1 MLDQHLRLV
10 PPGVPGE
17 LYIGGPLVLAR
28 GYGNRVALTASRFVA
43 NPFRGVGE
51 RMYQSGD
58 VVYWNADGELE
69 YVGRTDFQ
77 VKIRGLRVELGEIEA
92 ALSADSR
99 VGQVAVVVKTT
110 VTGVDRLVAYVVPAG
125 GSEGLAEAVVE
136 VAGRA
141 LPDYMVPSAVVVLD
155 EIPLTP
161 SGKLDR
167 KALPD
172 PEFGGSEADHVDP
185 IGATEEA
192 IAAVYGELLGLD
204 RVSAADS
211 FFTLGGDS
219 LVATRAVA
227 RVNAAAGAALRLRD
241 LYEAPTVAELA
252 ARVDAAGASGA
263 HRPALAPRPRTGRIP
278 LSLAQQRMWFLNQ
291 FDTASAVYNV
301 PMAIRLSGR
310 VDLDAMRAALADV
323 LGRHESLRTVFP
335 DSVDG
340 PHQVIVDADEVD
352 IEVDVVAVTE
362 ADLAEQMLA
371 FASRGFDV
379 TAEIPWRV
387 RIFEIGA
394 AEHVLL
400 ISTHHIS
407 SDGSSVAPLA
417 RDLVTAYVAR
427 AAGAAPQWAPLEV
440 QYADFSLWQR
450 EVLGDESDPD
460 SVLAKQIGF
469 WRDRLAGLPEL
480 LELPTDRVRP
490 ASPSYRGES
499 VEFTVGAELHRGL
512 RELARTHD
520 ASLFMVVHAA
530 FAVLLERLSGQQDIA
545 IGSPI
550 AGRGERALDDLVG
563 MFVNTL
569 VLRTRID
576 PDQTFADLLAD
587 VRSDDVDAFGHADIP
602 FERLVEALEVPRST
616 AHQPLFQV
624 ALSMANTERA
634 TLELPDLEVGELAAP
649 LTVAKFDLQL
659 SLGENPDTDG
669 AAAGITAVL
678 DYATDLFD
686 LDTARSFAERLVR
699 ILEAVVAEPTTAV
712 GDIGVLSAAERG
724 ELTTPA
730 PVEAGP
736 VTLAELLTMNVRLH
750 PDDIAL
756 VFGDVE
762 WSYRELDERANRLA
776 RELIARGAAP
786 DTVVAFALRRSL
798 ESVLAIWAI
807 AKTGAAYMPVDPRY
821 PVERIAEMFGDADP
835 IAVLTIG
842 EHLDRL
848 PESVAAVVLD
858 DPETVSAVAARHSGA
873 MTESDLLGA
882 VHVDQIAYVI
892 YTSGSTGKPKGVL
905 VPHRGLSTLA
915 TDIIRLYETTRDSR
929 QLHVCAPNFDASV
942 GELIAA
948 FGVGATLVVAPADV
962 FGGEEL
968 AELIGRQ
975 GVTGMVITPNAL
987 ATVDPAGLDSL
998 RTVIVGG
1005 DVCTPELAAR
1015 WSPGRTFRNAYGPTE
1030 TTVIVTATAPLVAGE
1045 PVTIGAPMG
1054 GVSAFVLDSRL
1065 RPVPRGVLGELYLAG
1080 PDLARG
1086 YHDRFA
1092 ITADRFVAN
1101 PYGPAGSRMY
1111 RTGDVVRWVARAS
1124 EATGDATAELEYV
1137 GRSDFQVKVRG
1148 LRVELGEID
1157 SVLGAHDSV
1166 EFVATVP
1173 HVLPTGTTVLVAYVL
1188 PAAGHDLDPTAL
1200 TAFASERLPAH
1211 MVPGTVLRLDAI
1223 PLTSNGKLDRKGL
1236 PEPVFEQSGEFVA
1249 PRNPIEEVVAG
1260 VFADVLGVDRVS
1272 VGEDFFDAGGNSL
1285 VATRVIARVN
1295 AALGVRLGVRELF
1308 DAPTVAALAVA
1319 AASAAGRDADRPAL
1333 VAGPRPD
1340 RVPLSMAQKRIWF
1353 LNQFDTASAAY
1364 NIPLGVRLTGDID
1377 VAALEA
1383 AMRDVLARHESLRT
1397 VFPSDGD
1404 APHQV
1409 IRSVEDSA
1417 IGLELVRTAE
1427 SDLMPRAIE
1436 FARRGFD
1443 VSAELPVR
1451 AMLFEVEGPDAP
1463 TARDHVLMVVVHHIS
1478 ADGASMA
1485 PLARDVMLAYVARSQ
1500 GQAPQWEPLAV
1511 QYADFALWQREA
1523 LGAETDPDSV
1533 ISNQVAHWRE
1543 MLDGLPDLLELP
1555 TDRPRPAVQSL
1566 AGERHEFAVPAELA
1580 LQVDRLARASGA
1592 TPFMVMQA
1600 AYAVLLAHLSGT
1612 GDIAVG
1618 TAVAGRG
1625 EEALD
1630 PIVGMF
1636 VNTLVLRTRVD
1647 SGASFESVLES
1658 VREGDL
1664 QAFSH
1669 ADLPFERLVEILD
1682 PPRSTAHAPL
1692 VQVSFGFENMDSPVF
1707 ELPGLTVA
1715 AMPADLGQAKN
1726 DLELAFS
1733 RHGEAGNAAE
1743 LRGTFVYATAL
1754 FDRATVERMARRY
1767 VRILEAV
1774 VADPSVVVGDLD
1786 LLDAAER
1793 ERMLVEFNRTRVPV
1807 ESTTLVELLDRS
1819 VLRNPDA
1826 PAMTFEDVTLSFAEF
1841 DARVNRLARHLI
1853 SLGVGPEDRV
1863 VLAARRSM
1871 EMLVGMYAVMKA
1883 GGAYVPVD
1891 PDQPADRIERVLELA
1906 RPVCVLT
1913 TSWDDAALPEG
1924 ATVVEIDRVD
1934 VAHLA
1939 ATPITD
1945 AERVRPLHRGNPAY
1959 VIFTSGSTG
1968 VPKGVSVSHEAIVNQ
1983 LSWFVGEYEMTA
1995 ADVVIQKTPTV
2006 FDPSVWE
2013 LFVPFIVGGHLVIAK
2028 PEGHRDAE
2036 YLIELSRRH
2045 GATVLGFV
2053 PSMLAAFLAG
2063 PELAFPPSVR
2073 ALQLAGEALSPELA
2087 ARTMRAS
2094 DVRINNAYG
2103 PAETTLTSVHYWAD
2117 GSETT
2122 TMPIGIPVWNSQAY
2136 VLDER
2141 LHPVAPGVRGELYLS
2156 GGQVARGYHDRPALT
2171 AERFVAN
2178 PYSAEPGAVM
2188 YRTGDVARWG
2198 SDGQLE
2204 YLGRTDFQV
2213 KLRGQRIELGE
2224 IEAAL
2229 LEQPSVEQAVVV
2241 AADTE
2246 RGKRLVGYV
2255 VGAGVEASALQSVL
2269 SATLPGYMVPDSIVV
2284 LEVMPVTGN
2293 GKLDRKALP
2302 APDFGG
2308 DEHAYVAPRT
2318 PAEVALAAV
2327 FAEVLGVDRVSV
2339 EESFFALGG
2348 DSIMSIQ
2355 LVTRAKAAGLWL
2367 TARQVFEHRTV
2378 AALATVAEDDSARTR
2393 VLDELP
2399 GGGVGEFPAT
2409 PIMAEF
2415 AERGGLL
2422 RRFSQSN
2429 MVTLPAGITAEVLEA
2444 TVQAVLDRHDA
2455 LRMRWYADGSGGTV
2469 AEPGGLAAAEV
2480 IRRIDLDT
2488 APGDEAYASS
2498 IRAEFEAAADRLDP
2512 VAGVVAQFV
2521 WFAPADQA
2529 ANGRLLMVVHHLAV
2543 DGVSWRILLPDF
2555 ASAWGQ
2561 IHSGAQPELAPTGT
2575 SLRRWAHGLVE
2586 AAAGRR
2592 GELAHWREVQGGD
2605 DPVLGSR
2612 AVDPEI
2618 DVVETTRT
2626 VRVEASAETTEALL
2640 TAVPETFRGSVN
2652 DGLLAALALAV
2663 ARWRADRGVQAR
2675 ATLVGLEGHGREE
2688 ETVPGAD
2695 LSRTVGWFTSLFPVR
2710 LDVAEIDIVAAFD
2723 GGASTVELVKSVKEQ
2738 LRQVPDKGIGYGL
2751 LRHLDAEGSAAL
2763 AGGNAPQ
2770 IGFNY
2775 LGRAGSVEITDEM
2788 RSFGW
2793 VPAGDDV
2800 ELGSALDPRMPVTAL
2815 DINAVVQHVDGRER
2829 LTAAWAFPT
2838 GVLSEA
2844 EVDELARLWVA
2855 ALDAVARAVDAP
2867 GAEGQTPS
2875 DLPLVSL
2882 TQRQID
2888 GYRQRFPALR
2898 DIWSLSPLQYG
2909 MYFHASLA
2917 EGVAVDVYTAQ
2928 MVMGLAGDVDAE
2940 RMRRAG
2946 QALIDR
2952 HETFRTAFVTD
2963 DSGVAVQVLLDGAEL
2978 PFQVL
2983 DLSQFDRAGQDA
2995 ERTRL
3000 AAEDRERPFDLSAPP
3015 LMRFLLVRLAPQRYE
3030 LIVMTHHMVTDGWS
3044 TPLIIKELLFLYLTD
3059 GDARALPSA
3068 RTYRDYLAWLG
3079 DRDLPSSRR
3088 VWADT
3093 LAGVEGSTLLVS
3105 GDRGRTQTST
3115 TGHHELDLS
3124 VESTTRATAL
3134 ARELGVTP
3142 NTLVQVAWSLVLA
3155 GLTGRDDVVF
3165 GATVSGRPPEID
3177 GVESMIGLFINTLP
3191 VRATLRP
3198 AETVAGLLGRIQ
3210 REQADLLDHHFVGL
3224 ADIQRQAGDAA
3235 MFDTLVVFESY
3246 PVDMAGATSETDI
3259 AGMRVAGVSGVD
3271 AAHYPVALTVS
3282 LGETLH
3288 LKFMHV
3294 TELVDARQ
3302 IAALA
3307 DRFVGVLDQLVAD
3320 PSARVAALAVTSA
3333 EERAVLAPVAG
3344 LPSVAQTT
3352 LPELLTAAAADRSR
3366 VALVH
3371 GGDGSEMTYG
3381 ELDDRS
3387 NALAR
3392 LLIDRGAGPETFV
3405 AYALPR
3411 SIAAQ
3416 VVVWAIAKTGATFVP
3431 LDIKYPAD
3439 RIEHMV
3445 TDSGALVGI
3454 TDRAHVDAL
3463 PGGVDWLLL
3472 DDPAFEAELGR
3483 YPSTPVTD
3491 ADRSAPLHTGHGA
3504 YMVYTSG
3511 STGKPKGVLVTH
3523 TGLADFARQQREH
3536 YSITASSRTLHFASP
3551 SFDGA
3556 VLELLLAVGAGA
3568 TMVIVPTG
3576 IVGGQELADQLRRHR
3591 VTHGFVTTAALGTV
3605 DPTGLDEFTNVAVG
3619 GEAVSAELIA
3629 KWAPGR
3635 NLFDVYGPTE
3645 TSMVITMSRPTVPG
3659 ERITIGG
3666 PIRGA
3671 DALVLDS
3678 MLRPVPVGVSGE
3690 LYFAGPALARGYH
3703 NRFDLTADRFVANP
3717 FGSAG
3722 SRMYRTGDV
3731 VRWVDGHGPDSGNA
3745 GGLEIEYVGRSD
3757 FQLKIR
3763 GFRIELGEID
3773 GVLSA
3778 HPAVDTAVTLGRTGP
3793 SGATLLV
3800 AYVVPAPGRS
3810 VDAGEL
3816 TAHVGQSLPTHMVP
3830 AAVVVLDAIPLTVNG
3845 KVDRRALPDPDFGSA
3860 VEDHVAP
3867 STETERVL
3875 AELFAEVLGVERVG
3889 VTDSFFELGG
3899 DSIVSIQLVARAK
3912 AAGLRLR
3919 TRDVFE
3925 HRTVAALAQVVA
3937 PIADGAAETLAELP
3951 GGGVGDMPLTPIM
3964 RWMTERQGGHDRLLM
3979 PAYLALPAGIDR
3991 AGLVATLS
3999 AVVQRHDMLRA
4010 AIPPVEGEPILRV
4023 APEVDVDGLLT
4034 RVEFG
4039 PDALPGTAGF
4049 DALAGP
4055 ALESA
4060 AAELN
4065 LTTGDVA
4072 RYVWFDP
4079 APGTDAVGRLL
4090 LVVHHLVVD
4099 GVSWRL
4105 LVGDLFTAWQAIAAG
4120 DAPEPAPVAT
4130 SMRRWAH
4137 ALAEEAVRPARE
4149 AELDHWTAVVEAEDP
4164 LLTERPLDPS
4174 RDLFADIA
4182 EVSVELTPETTDAL
4196 LTAVPAA
4203 VRGGVDDGLLT
4214 VLALAVVAWRERRGV
4229 AGSSALIKLE
4239 GHGREEDVVPGADLS
4254 RTVGWFTS
4262 MYPVRLDLHDIDAAA
4277 ALAGGAAVGDALKS
4291 VKEQLRAVPEKGIGY
4306 GLLRYLNP
4314 RTAPALAG
4322 HPLPQIGFNYLGRM
4336 GGGEEQAVGTPVGW
4350 LPAPAGELSV
4360 SAAPD
4365 PDLPAAAA
4373 IDINAEVSGDR
4384 LTARFAFPQGLLTRD
4399 EVDEFAQLWA
4409 RAAQA
4414 VVAWAVPAEGQ
4425 RRQVFTPSDLP
4436 LVRIGQA
4443 EIDRLERR
4451 YPSLEDVWS
4460 LTPLQQGMVFHA
4472 TLAESSTSL
4481 DVYTSQVVVNLGG
4494 IVDADRM
4501 RAAAQALVD
4510 RHPNLRAGFVHDEDG
4525 NPLQV
4530 VVGRAEVAFRSID
4543 VAGLPEAE
4551 AAERL
4556 RRVRADDRNA
4566 RFDLA
4571 APPLVRLSLVHTAA
4585 DRYELVLTTHHLLVD
4600 GWSMPLIFRDLV
4612 ALYATRGDASAFP
4625 PARSYREFLAWL
4637 GAQDA
4642 EASLDAWT
4650 RSLAGTEDP
4659 TLLAPEDRGREQSS
4673 MPEVLTLDLDGG
4685 RTGALESLARD
4696 LGVTLNTVV
4705 QAAWG
4710 LVLSRLVGRDDV
4722 VFGATVSGRPAALPG
4737 VESMVGMFI
4746 NTLPVRVRLDRGE
4759 TLREL
4764 LSRVQLEQSELLEH
4778 HHVGLPEIQQR
4789 AGAGAVFDTITVF
4802 ESYPVDATSAGGD
4815 GDIDGMRLLGV
4826 EGVDANT
4833 FPLSL
4838 YIEQGEKLEIQAK
4851 YLPDV
4856 FGREQMQSVIDRID
4870 RVLARLVDAPES
4882 TVAQLEVLSGAELA
4896 RLDELNATDH
4906 EIPAATLADLFDV
4919 QVARTPD
4926 AVALVFEGQELTYAE
4941 FDARAN
4947 RLARHLIEMGVGPES
4962 MVGLGIRRSLDLMIG
4977 MYAIVKAGGA
4987 YVPIDPDHPADRTNY
5002 VLETAAPVCVLT
5014 TSRDRFEVDGRFDML
5029 EIDRLDVS
5037 GHAATPVTDADRQAP
5052 LHLDNSAY
5060 VMFTSGST
5068 GKPKGVVVT
5077 HRAIV
5082 NQLVW
5087 KQSEYGL
5094 GADDVVLQ
5102 QIAMT
5107 FDVSVWEFFWALQNG
5122 ARLVIAKPDG
5132 HKDPS
5137 YLAEVIAEHG
5147 VTTATFVPSPL
5158 GVFVAVADA
5167 ASLRTLKR
5175 AFVIGEALPPETA
5188 ARWRE
5193 LTDAGLHNMYGPT
5206 EAAVSVTNWE
5216 ARAEDTVTTPIGLPQ
5231 WNVQVHVLDA
5241 GLRPTPAGVAGEL
5254 YLAGPQLARGYLT
5267 RPGITSDRFVANPYG
5282 AAGERM
5288 YRTGDLV
5295 RRRGDGVLEYIGRT
5309 DFQVKLRGQRIE
5321 LEEIESAVLGHTSVL
5336 QTAVLVVQDERTGD
5350 QLVAYVVP
5358 EDGREVDGEELK
5370 RFVGGALPAY
5380 MVPNA
5385 VVVLD
5390 EFPLNASG
5398 KLDRK
5403 QLPVPEF
5410 ADAGEYRAP
5419 STATEATVAGVLA
5432 EVLGLERVSVDA
5444 SFFDLGGNSLTATR
5458 VMARLAE
5465 ELGVTVP
5472 LRAVFMDPTAAGIAA
5487 AIEGDADGAAGEAG
5501 MFDVLLP
5508 IRTAGDRPPV
5518 FVVHPVLGLS
5528 WAYSALSSVLDP
5540 RIPIYGLQSPAASG
5554 DTALPGS
5561 IEEIAD
5567 RYVTEIR
5574 SVQPEGPYRLVGWS
5588 LGGVIAHAMA
5598 VRLQADGQQVER
5610 LVMLD
5615 SFAGDAAD
5623 QLGEQAVTA
5632 EEILGGFGIAGAAE
5646 LDPEAA
5652 SIDEV
5657 LALLR
5662 ESTGG
5667 PLSAVSEDWLRQM
5680 VASATNSIE
5689 LMHRYVP
5696 PTVDGDMVLFT
5707 AAHGRED
5714 DSVAARSWAG
5724 AVSGSVRHRSVHTTH
5739 WAMLSPEALS
5749 EIGPVLRELMSG
5761 PVE

>member
-1 MLDQHLRLV
+1 
-10 PPGVPGE
+10 
-17 LYIGGPLVLAR
+17 
-28 GYGNRVALTASRFVA
+28 
-43 NPFRGVGE
+43 
-51 RMYQSGD
+51 
-58 VVYWNADGELE
+58 
-69 YVGRTDFQ
+69 
-77 VKIRGLRVELGEIEA
+77 
-92 ALSADSR
+92 
-99 VGQVAVVVKTT
+99 
-110 VTGVDRLVAYVVPAG
+110 
-125 GSEGLAEAVVE
+125 E
-136 VAGRA
+136 VAGRT

-172 PEFGGSEADHVDP
+172 PDFGGSEADHVDP
-185 IGATEEA
+185 AGATEEA

-204 RVSAADS
+204 RVSAVDS

-219 LVATRAVA
+219 LVATKAVA
-227 RVNAAAGAALRLRD
+227 RVNAATGAALRLRD

-252 ARVDAAGASGA
+252 ARVDAASASGA

-291 FDTASAVYNV
+291 FDTESAVYNV

-340 PHQVIVDADEVD
+340 PHQVIGDVDDVD
-352 IEVDVVAVTE
+352 IEVDIVAVTE

-387 RIFEIGA
+387 RIFELGT

-427 AAGAAPQWAPLEV
+427 AAGTAPQWAPLEV

-460 SVLAKQIGF
+460 SVLAQQIGF

-576 PDQTFADLLAD
+576 PEQTFADLLAD

-659 SLGENPDTDG
+659 SLGEDPGTEG

-686 LDTARSFAERLVR
+686 RDTAHSFTERLVR
-699 ILEAVVAEPTTAV
+699 ILEAVVAEPATPV
-712 GDIGVLSAAERG
+712 GDLGVLSAAERD

-730 PVEAGP
+730 PVEVGP
-736 VTLAELLTMNVRLH
+736 VTLAELLTTGVRLH
-750 PDDIAL
+750 PDDTAL
-756 VFGDVE
+756 VLGEVE

-807 AKTGAAYMPVDPRY
+807 AKSGAAYMPVDPRY

-858 DPETVSAVAARHSGA
+858 DPETVSAVAARPGGA
-873 MTESDLLGA
+873 VTENDLLGP

-915 TDIIRLYETTRDSR
+915 TDITRLYEMTRDSR

-948 FGVGATLVVAPADV
+948 YSVGATLVVAPADV

-968 AELIGRQ
+968 AELIGMQ

-1030 TTVIVTATAPLVAGE
+1030 ATVIVTATAPLVAGE

-1054 GVSAFVLDSRL
+1054 GVSAFVLDSRM

-1111 RTGDVVRWVARAS
+1111 RTGDVVRWVTRAS
-1124 EATGDATAELEYV
+1124 EATGDVTAELEYV

-1157 SVLGAHDSV
+1157 NVLGAHDSV

-1188 PAAGHDLDPTAL
+1188 PEAGHDLDPAAL

-1211 MVPGTVLRLDAI
+1211 MVPGTFVRLDAI

-1260 VFADVLGVDRVS
+1260 IFADVLGVDRVS
-1272 VGEDFFDAGGNSL
+1272 VGEDFFDIGGNSL

-1295 AALGVRLGVRELF
+1295 AALGVRMGVRELF
-1308 DAPTVAALAVA
+1308 DAPTVAALAVV
-1319 AASAAGRDADRPAL
+1319 AASVAGRDGDRPAL
-1333 VAGPRPD
+1333 VARPRPD

-1353 LNQFDTASAAY
+1353 LNQFDTSSAAY
-1364 NIPLGVRLTGDID
+1364 NIPLGVRLTGDLD
-1377 VAALEA
+1377 VAALRHA
-1383 AMRDVLARHESLRT
+1383 LGDVLARHESLRT
-1397 VFPSDGD
+1397 VYPSDGD
-1404 APHQV
+1404 TPHQV

-1417 IGLELVRTAE
+1417 IGLELVRTPE
-1427 SDLMPRAIE
+1427 PELMGSAIE

-1451 AMLFEVEGPDAP
+1451 ATLFEVADRDAP
-1463 TARDHVLMVVVHHIS
+1463 TVRDHVLMVVVHHIS
-1478 ADGASMA
+1478 ADGSSMA
-1485 PLARDVMLAYVARSQ
+1485 PLARDVMQAYVARAQ
-1500 GQAPQWEPLAV
+1500 GDAPQWEPLAV

-1523 LGAETDPDSV
+1523 LGAETDPDSA
-1533 ISNQVAHWRE
+1533 ISKQVAHWRE
-1543 MLDGLPDLLELP
+1543 TLDGLPDLLELP
-1555 TDRPRPAVQSL
+1555 SDRPRPAVQSL

-1580 LQVDRLARASGA
+1580 QQVDRLARASGA

-1600 AYAVLLAHLSGT
+1600 AYAVLLAQLSGA
-1612 GDIAVG
+1612 GDIAMG

-1636 VNTLVLRTRVD
+1636 VNTLVLRTRIEP
-1647 SGASFESVLES
+1647 GATFAGVLES

-1682 PPRSTAHAPL
+1682 PPRSTAYSPL

-1733 RHGEAGNAAE
+1733 HHGEAE

-1754 FDRATVERMARRY
+1754 FDRATVEQMARRY
-1767 VRILEAV
+1767 IRILTAV
-1774 VADPSVVVGDLD
+1774 VADPNLVVGDLD

-1793 ERMLVEFNRTRVPV
+1793 ERMLVEYNRTQVPV
-1807 ESTTLVELLDRS
+1807 EPTTLVELLDRS
-1819 VLRNPDA
+1819 VARTPES
-1826 PAMTFEDVTLSFAEF
+1826 PAMTFGDVTLSFAEF
-1841 DARVNRLARHLI
+1841 DSRVNRLARHLI

-1863 VLAARRSM
+1863 VLAARRSL
-1871 EMLVGMYAVMKA
+1871 EMLIGMYAVVKA

-1891 PDQPADRIERVLELA
+1891 PDQPAERLQMVLSIAEPA
-1906 RPVCVLT
+1906 CVLT
-1913 TSWDDAALPEG
+1913 TSWDEVSLSVDMPVL
-1924 ATVVEIDRVD
+1924 EIDRIDLSDLDASPV
-1934 VAHLA
+1934 
-1939 ATPITD
+1939 TD
-1945 AERVRPLHRGNPAY
+1945 MDRVRPLRRGNPAY

-1968 VPKGVSVSHEAIVNQ
+1968 VPKGVSVSHAAIVNQ
-1983 LSWFVGEYEMTA
+1983 LAWYIAEYQLTST
-1995 ADVVIQKTPTV
+1995 DTVLQKTTIV
-2006 FDPSVWE
+2006 FDPSVSE
-2013 LFVPFIVGGHLVIAK
+2013 LLAPYIVGAHLVILR
-2028 PEGHRDAE
+2028 PDGHRDVE
-2036 YLIELSRRH
+2036 YLIEMVQRWNAS
-2045 GATVLGFV
+2045 VMGFV
-2053 PSMLAAFLAG
+2053 PSMLAAMLSDD
-2063 PELAFPPSVR
+2063 SVR
-2073 ALQLAGEALSPELA
+2073 LPASLRALMLGGEALSPDLA
-2087 ARTMRAS
+2087 TRTRQAA
-2094 DVRINNAYG
+2094 DLRLGNAYG
-2103 PAETTLTSVHYWAD
+2103 PTEVTVNSVHHWVD
-2117 GSETT
+2117 GSERTT
-2122 TMPIGIPVWNSQAY
+2122 VPIGLPVWNTQAY

-2141 LHPVAPGVRGELYLS
+2141 LHPVAPGVRGELYLA
-2156 GGQVARGYHDRPALT
+2156 GDQVARGYHDRSGLT

-2178 PYSAEPGAVM
+2178 AFGAAGSVM
-2188 YRTGDVARWG
+2188 YRTGDLARWG
-2198 SDGQLE
+2198 SDGRLE

-2213 KLRGQRIELGE
+2213 KIRGQRIELGE
-2224 IEAAL
+2224 IESAL
-2229 LEQPSVEQAVVV
+2229 LAQPGVGQAVVL

-2246 RGKRLVGYV
+2246 RGQRLVGYLV
-2255 VGAGVEASALQSVL
+2255 AAAGAALDIAAVT
-2269 SATLPGYMVPDSIVV
+2269 AEVARAVPAYMVPDVLVV
-2284 LEVMPVTGN
+2284 LDTMPVTGN
-2293 GKLDRKALP
+2293 GKLDRRALP

-2308 DEHAYVAPRT
+2308 AEGAYVAPRT
-2318 PAEVALAAV
+2318 PAEDALAGV

-2378 AALATVAEDDSARTR
+2378 AALATVAEDNGARTR
-2393 VLDELP
+2393 VLEELP
-2399 GGGVGEFPAT
+2399 GGGVGHLPAT
-2409 PIMAEF
+2409 PIMRAA

-2422 RRFSQSN
+2422 HRFSQSSY
-2429 MVTLPAGITAEVLEA
+2429 VTLPPGIDRA
-2444 TVQAVLDRHDA
+2444 TVESTIDAVVGHHDA
-2455 LRMRWYADGSGGTV
+2455 LRLRWHRDGTSITV
-2469 AEPGGLAAAEV
+2469 AEPAAVAAAD
-2480 IRRIDLDT
+2480 ILRRIEFD
-2488 APGDEAYASS
+2488 ARPGSAAFAALV
-2498 IRAEFEAAADRLDP
+2498 RREFEAAADRLDP

-2521 WFAPADQA
+2521 WFAPADPA

-2575 SLRRWAHGLVE
+2575 SLRRWAHGLAEV
-2586 AAAGRR
+2586 AAGRR
-2592 GELAHWREVQGGD
+2592 GELAHWRDAVAGD

-2612 AVDPEI
+2612 TVDPEL

-2640 TAVPETFRGSVN
+2640 TAVPETFRGAVN

-2663 ARWRADRGVQAR
+2663 ARWRADRGVR
-2675 ATLVGLEGHGREE
+2675 SSTTLVGLEGHGREE

-2710 LDVAEIDIVAAFD
+2710 LDVADIDVVAAFE
-2723 GGASTVELVKSVKEQ
+2723 GGASTVALVKSVKEQ
-2738 LRQVPDKGIGYGL
+2738 LRRVPDKGIGYGL
-2751 LRHLDAEGSAAL
+2751 LRHLDPEGSAAL
-2763 AGGNAPQ
+2763 ADGNAPQ

-2788 RSFGW
+2788 RAVGW

-2882 TQRQID
+2882 TQGQID
-2888 GYRQRFPALR
+2888 GYRERFPALR

-2928 MVMGLAGDVDAE
+2928 MVMGLSGDVDAE

-2963 DSGVAVQVLLDGAEL
+2963 DTGVAVQVLLDRAEL
-2978 PFQVL
+2978 PFRVL
-2983 DLSQFDRAGQDA
+2983 DLSQLDPAEQNA
-2995 ERTRL
+2995 ERARL
-3000 AAEDRERPFDLSAPP
+3000 AAEDQERAFDLSAPP
-3015 LMRFLLVRLAPQRYE
+3015 LMRFLLLRLAPQRHE
-3030 LIVMTHHMVTDGWS
+3030 LIVLTHHMVTDGWS
-3044 TPLIIKELLFLYLTD
+3044 TPLIIKELLFLYLTS
-3059 GDARALPSA
+3059 GDAGALPPS
-3068 RTYRDYLAWLG
+3068 RSYRDYLGWLG
-3079 DRDLPSSRR
+3079 DREPAASRR

-3093 LAGVEGSTLLVS
+3093 LAGVEGATLLVS

-3115 TGHHELDLS
+3115 TGRHELDLS
-3124 VESTTRATAL
+3124 AESTTRATAL

-3142 NTLVQVAWSLVLA
+3142 NTFVQVAWSIVLA
-3155 GLTGRDDVVF
+3155 GLTGREDVVF

-3177 GVESMIGLFINTLP
+3177 GIESMIGLFINTLP
-3191 VRATLRP
+3191 VRVTLRP
-3198 AETVAGLLGRIQ
+3198 AETVTGLLGRIQ
-3210 REQADLLDHHFVGL
+3210 REQTDLLDHHHVGL

-3271 AAHYPVALTVS
+3271 AAHYPVTLTVS
-3282 LGETLH
+3282 LGETLQ

-3294 TELVDARQ
+3294 TELVDERQ
-3302 IAALA
+3302 IAVLA
-3307 DRFVGVLDQLVAD
+3307 DRFVRVLEQLVAD
-3320 PSARVAALAVTSA
+3320 PSATVAALAVTSA
-3333 EERAVLAPVAG
+3333 QERAELAPVAG
-3344 LPSVAQTT
+3344 LPSVPQTT
-3352 LPELLTAAAADRSR
+3352 LPELLTAASANRSR

-3371 GGDGSEMTYG
+3371 GGDGTELTYG

-3431 LDIKYPAD
+3431 LDIAYPAD

-3472 DDPAFEAELGR
+3472 DDPAFGAELAG
-3483 YPSTPVTD
+3483 YPAAPVTD
-3491 ADRSAPLHTGHGA
+3491 ADRRAPLRTEHGA

-3645 TSMVITMSRPTVPG
+3645 TSMVITMSPPTVPG

-3671 DALVLDS
+3671 GALVLDAA
-3678 MLRPVPVGVSGE
+3678 LRPVPVGVPGE
-3690 LYFAGPALARGYH
+3690 LYLAGPALARGYH
-3703 NRFDLTADRFVANP
+3703 NRVDLTADRFVANP
-3717 FGSAG
+3717 HGEPGA
-3722 SRMYRTGDV
+3722 RMYRTGDV
-3731 VRWVDGHGPDSGNA
+3731 VRWVDGHGPASGNA
-3745 GGLEIEYVGRSD
+3745 GGFEIEYVGRSD

-3810 VDAGEL
+3810 VDAAEL

-3860 VEDHVAP
+3860 AEDHVAP
-3867 STETERVL
+3867 TTETERVL

-3937 PIADGAAETLAELP
+3937 PIGDGAVETLAELP

-3964 RWMTERQGGHDRLLM
+3964 RWMTERPGGHDRLLM

-4010 AIPPVEGEPILRV
+4010 AIPAVDGEPILRV
-4023 APEVDVDGLLT
+4023 APAVDVDGQLT

-4060 AAELN
+4060 AAQLN

-4079 APGTDAVGRLL
+4079 APGTEAVGRLL

-4105 LVGDLFTAWQAIAAG
+4105 LVGDLFAAWQAIAAG
-4120 DAPEPAPVAT
+4120 DMPEPAPVGT

-4174 RDLFADIA
+4174 RDLFADVA

-4262 MYPVRLDLHDIDAAA
+4262 MYPVRLDLDGIDAEA

-4291 VKEQLRAVPEKGIGY
+4291 VKEQLRAVPDKGIGY

-4336 GGGEEQAVGTPVGW
+4336 GGGEEQASGTPVGW

-4365 PDLPAAAA
+4365 RDLPAAAA

-4409 RAAQA
+4409 RAARA
-4414 VVAWAVPAEGQ
+4414 VVAWAVPAEGP

-4451 YPSLEDVWS
+4451 YPALEDVWS
-4460 LTPLQQGMVFHA
+4460 LTPLQEGMVFHA
-4472 TLAESSTSL
+4472 TLAEGSTSL

-4494 IVDADRM
+4494 VVDADRM
-4501 RAAAQALVD
+4501 RVAAQALVD

-4530 VVGRAEVAFRSID
+4530 VVGSAEVAFRSID
-4543 VAGLPEAE
+4543 ATGLPDAE

-4556 RRVRADDRNA
+4556 RHVRADDRNA

-4571 APPLVRLSLVHTAA
+4571 APPLVRLSLVQTAA
-4585 DRYELVLTTHHLLVD
+4585 DRYDLVLTTHHLLVD

-4642 EASLDAWT
+4642 QASLESWT

-4673 MPEVLTLDLDGG
+4673 MPEVLTLDLDGR
-4685 RTGALESLARD
+4685 RTGALESLARE

-4778 HHVGLPEIQQR
+4778 HHVGLPAIQQR

-4802 ESYPVDATSAGGD
+4802 ESYPVDATAAGGD

-4826 EGVDANT
+4826 EGADANT

-4838 YIEQGEKLEIQAK
+4838 YIEQGEGLAIQAK

-4856 FGREQMQSVIDRID
+4856 FGREQMRSVIDRID

-4896 RLDELNATDH
+4896 RLDELNATEH
-4906 EIPAATLADLFDV
+4906 EIPSATLADLFDA
-4919 QVARTPD
+4919 QVA
-4926 AVALVFEGQELTYAE
+4926 
-4941 FDARAN
+4941 
-4947 RLARHLIEMGVGPES
+4947 
-4962 MVGLGIRRSLDLMIG
+4962 
-4977 MYAIVKAGGA
+4977 
-4987 YVPIDPDHPADRTNY
+4987 
-5002 VLETAAPVCVLT
+5002 
-5014 TSRDRFEVDGRFDML
+5014 
-5029 EIDRLDVS
+5029 
-5037 GHAATPVTDADRQAP
+5037 
-5052 LHLDNSAY
+5052 
-5060 VMFTSGST
+5060 
-5068 GKPKGVVVT
+5068 
-5077 HRAIV
+5077 
-5082 NQLVW
+5082 
-5087 KQSEYGL
+5087 
-5094 GADDVVLQ
+5094 
-5102 QIAMT
+5102 
-5107 FDVSVWEFFWALQNG
+5107 
-5122 ARLVIAKPDG
+5122 
-5132 HKDPS
+5132 
-5137 YLAEVIAEHG
+5137 
-5147 VTTATFVPSPL
+5147 
-5158 GVFVAVADA
+5158 
-5167 ASLRTLKR
+5167 
-5175 AFVIGEALPPETA
+5175 
-5188 ARWRE
+5188 
-5193 LTDAGLHNMYGPT
+5193 
-5206 EAAVSVTNWE
+5206 
-5216 ARAEDTVTTPIGLPQ
+5216 
-5231 WNVQVHVLDA
+5231 
-5241 GLRPTPAGVAGEL
+5241 
-5254 YLAGPQLARGYLT
+5254 
-5267 RPGITSDRFVANPYG
+5267 
-5282 AAGERM
+5282 
-5288 YRTGDLV
+5288 
-5295 RRRGDGVLEYIGRT
+5295 
-5309 DFQVKLRGQRIE
+5309 
-5321 LEEIESAVLGHTSVL
+5321 
-5336 QTAVLVVQDERTGD
+5336 
-5350 QLVAYVVP
+5350 
-5358 EDGREVDGEELK
+5358 
-5370 RFVGGALPAY
+5370 
-5380 MVPNA
+5380 
-5385 VVVLD
+5385 
-5390 EFPLNASG
+5390 
-5398 KLDRK
+5398 
-5403 QLPVPEF
+5403 
-5410 ADAGEYRAP
+5410 
-5419 STATEATVAGVLA
+5419 
-5432 EVLGLERVSVDA
+5432 
-5444 SFFDLGGNSLTATR
+5444 
-5458 VMARLAE
+5458 
-5465 ELGVTVP
+5465 
-5472 LRAVFMDPTAAGIAA
+5472 
-5487 AIEGDADGAAGEAG
+5487 
-5501 MFDVLLP
+5501 
-5508 IRTAGDRPPV
+5508 
-5518 FVVHPVLGLS
+5518 
-5528 WAYSALSSVLDP
+5528 
-5540 RIPIYGLQSPAASG
+5540 
-5554 DTALPGS
+5554 
-5561 IEEIAD
+5561 
-5567 RYVTEIR
+5567 
-5574 SVQPEGPYRLVGWS
+5574 
-5588 LGGVIAHAMA
+5588 
-5598 VRLQADGQQVER
+5598 
-5610 LVMLD
+5610 
-5615 SFAGDAAD
+5615 
-5623 QLGEQAVTA
+5623 
-5632 EEILGGFGIAGAAE
+5632 
-5646 LDPEAA
+5646 
-5652 SIDEV
+5652 
-5657 LALLR
+5657 
-5662 ESTGG
+5662 
-5667 PLSAVSEDWLRQM
+5667 
-5680 VASATNSIE
+5680 
-5689 LMHRYVP
+5689 
-5696 PTVDGDMVLFT
+5696 
-5707 AAHGRED
+5707 
-5714 DSVAARSWAG
+5714 
-5724 AVSGSVRHRSVHTTH
+5724 
-5739 WAMLSPEALS
+5739 
-5749 EIGPVLRELMSG
+5749 
-5761 PVE
+5761 